1 MKTLGQ
7 AKHTKNRTTT
17 IAIYGA
23 GGVGGYF
30 GAVLARAGYSVAFVA
45 RGAHLEA
52 IRKDGL
58 HICSPKGDFNVTPAQ
73 VTDNPAEIGPV
84 DAIILGVKAWQVM
97 ETARAMRPLLAP
109 ATKVLPLQNGVEAPD
124 QLQQVLGRDHTLV
137 GLCRIFSSV
146 TSPGHID
153 HTGMEPTIVLGEP
166 DGSVLSPNGQALV
179 NALHAAGV
187 VVETPPDIQA
197 ALWKKSVFGA
207 ALRGVGALARATIGE
222 IRECPPARRLL
233 QQLMEEVVS
242 VAEAQGIQLGK
253 DVIARSLAFV
263 ESTPANATLSMQ
275 RDIADGKPSEL
286 EQILGAIVRLGDR
299 GGVPTPTMECVYAAL
314 LPQEIRAREGLQ

>member
-1 MKTLGQ
+1 MSKPTDDP
-7 AKHTKNRTTT
+7 RTTF
-17 IAIYGA
+17 AVFGA

-30 GAVLARAGYSVAFVA
+30 GAVLARAGYSVAFIA

-52 IRKDGL
+52 IRTSGL
-58 HICSPKGDFNVTPAQ
+58 YIRSLKGDFNITPAQ
-73 VTDNPAEIGPV
+73 VTDNPADVPPV
-84 DAIILGVKAWQVM
+84 DAVILGVKAWQVP
-97 ETARAMRPLLAP
+97 EAARAMRPILAS

-124 QLQQVLGRDHTLV
+124 QLQQVLGREHTLV
-137 GLCRIFSSV
+137 GLCRIISSV

-166 DGSVLSPNGQALV
+166 DGSALSPNGQALA
-179 NALHAAGV
+179 NALRTAGV

-197 ALWKKSVFGA
+197 ALWKKLVFNAAFSGA
-207 ALRGVGALARATIGE
+207 GALARATIGE

-242 VAEAQGIQLGK
+242 VADARGIQLGE
-253 DVIARSLAFV
+253 DVIARTLALV
-263 ESTPANATLSMQ
+263 ESVPASGTVSMQ

-286 EQILGAIVRLGDR
+286 EQIIGAIVRLGDQR
-299 GGVPTPTMECVYAAL
+299 GVPTPTMECVYAAL
-314 LPQEIRAREGLQ
+314 LPQELRARRARGA

>member
-1 MKTLGQ
+1 MGR
-7 AKHTKNRTTT
+7 AKMMQNRTTT
-17 IAIYGA
+17 IAIYGT

-58 HICSPKGDFNVTPAQ
+58 HICSPKGDFNVIPAQ
-73 VTDNPAEIGPV
+73 VTDTPVEIDPV
-84 DAIILGVKAWQVM
+84 DAIILGVKAWQVP
-97 ETARAMRPLLAP
+97 EAALAIRPLLAP

-124 QLQQVLGRDHTLV
+124 QLQQVLGREHTLV

-146 TSPGHID
+146 TSPGHIH
-153 HTGMEPTIVLGEP
+153 HTGMEPAIVLGEP

-179 NALHAAGV
+179 NALQAAGV

-197 ALWKKSVFGA
+197 ALWKKLVFGA
-207 ALRGVGALARATIGE
+207 ALSGVGALARATIGE

-242 VAEAQGIQLGK
+242 VAQARGIQLGK
-253 DVIARSLAFV
+253 DVIARSIAFV
-263 ESTPANATLSMQ
+263 ESMPASGTLSMQ

-286 EQILGAIVRLGDR
+286 EQIIGAIVRLGDQ

-314 LPQEIRAREGLQ
+314 LPQEIRAREGSQ